1 MGGTCDEHKI
11 LTLYQAVKQHEPVQM
26 LEDMRNMEIFHWEE
40 CSHQRTYTPSEALMY
55 AIVHDHRDYAQY
67 LLNEFSDGAFATP
80 GEHACCS
87 HSSAPHLALAVHYNR
102 KEIMA
107 LILQET
113 SWSYM
118 NRGECEHVD
127 EGRTPLHLACE
138 LLHPDVVIMLLGSG
152 ASQVENKDGMTPL
165 DLILEQ
171 LQASKENTRAKML
184 CLERMLMFMP
194 ELQFKMKSSLKNDPE
209 YWSNVLGE
217 ETFNYLVGRIPGTLF
232 LLAMKRT
239 LTQLPS
245 REFFKS
251 LDELPIPAFLKP
263 FPLQPLMQS

>member
-67 LLNEFSDGAFATP
+67 LLNEFSDGALATP

-107 LILQET
+107 LILQKT
-113 SWSYM
+113 SWSNM
-118 NRGECEHVD
+118 NRGECKHVD

-138 LLHPDVVIMLLGSG
+138 LLHSDAVILLLASG
-152 ASQVENKDGMTPL
+152 ASPQVKNKDGMTPL

-171 LQASKENTRAKML
+171 QLASKWNTRAKML
-184 CLERMLMFMP
+184 CLERMLMFMT
-194 ELQFKMKSSLKNDPE
+194 EVRFKMKSSLKNDPE

-217 ETFNYLVGRIPGTLF
+217 ETFNYLNGRIPRTLF

-239 LTQLPS
+239 LTQLPL

-263 FPLQPLMQS
+263 LPQSP

>member
-1 MGGTCDEHKI
+1 MGGTCDERKFSF
-11 LTLYQAVKQHEPVQM
+11 YQAVKQHEPVQM
-26 LEDMRNMEIFHWEE
+26 LEDMRYMEIFHWEE

-55 AIVHDHRDYAQY
+55 AIVHDHRAYAQY
-67 LLNEFSDGAFATP
+67 LVNEFSDGAFAMP
-80 GEHACCS
+80 GENVCCS

-118 NRGECEHVD
+118 NRGECEHMD
-127 EGRTPLHLACE
+127 EGRTPLHMACE
-138 LLHPDVVIMLLGSG
+138 LLHSDAVMLLLASG
-152 ASQVENKDGMTPL
+152 ASPQAEDRDGMTPL

-171 LQASKENTRAKML
+171 LRASKVNTHAKML
-184 CLERMLMFMP
+184 CLERLLMFKP
-194 ELQFKMKSSLKNDPE
+194 ELRFKMKSSLKNDPE

-217 ETFNYLVGRIPGTLF
+217 ETFNYLVGRTPGTLF
-232 LLAMKRT
+232 LLAMQT
-239 LTQLPS
+239 ILAQLPS

-251 LDELPIPAFLKP
+251 LDELPVPVFLKP
-263 FPLQPLMQS
+263 L